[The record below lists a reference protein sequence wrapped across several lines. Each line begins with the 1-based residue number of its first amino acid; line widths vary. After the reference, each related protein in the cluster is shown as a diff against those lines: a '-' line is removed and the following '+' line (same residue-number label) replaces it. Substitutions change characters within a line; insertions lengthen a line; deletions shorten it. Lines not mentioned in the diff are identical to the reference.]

1 MAIPIIVVV
10 AIPIFFGLVYV
21 SPFELPE
28 EGPIETIPQEPN
40 LDIFYFM
47 LFVIWIVF
55 LVRIL
60 IQVKRRQF
68 RFAQKY

>member
-1 MAIPIIVVV
+1 MAIPMIIVVGV
-10 AIPIFFGLVYV
+10 PIFFGLVYV

-28 EGPIETIPQEPN
+28 NKPIDAIPEEPN

-68 RFAQKY
+68 RFVQKY

>member
-1 MAIPIIVVV
+1 MPIPIIIVV
-10 AIPIFFGLVYV
+10 AVPIFFGLVYV
-21 SPFELPE
+21 PPFEIPE
-28 EGPIETIPQEPN
+28 EEPIEVIPEDPS

-47 LFVIWIVF
+47 LFAIWIVF